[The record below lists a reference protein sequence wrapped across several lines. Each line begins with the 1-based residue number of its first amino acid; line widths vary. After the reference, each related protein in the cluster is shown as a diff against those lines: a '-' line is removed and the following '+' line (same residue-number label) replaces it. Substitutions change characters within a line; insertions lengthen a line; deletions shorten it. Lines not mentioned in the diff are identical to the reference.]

1 MEPAV
6 SILKEGGMA
15 TLEYGAKGE
24 DVKTIQSILKREGFF
39 TGAVRGN
46 FLELTKAAVVA
57 FQQSHTG
64 PQGKSLRGDGV
75 VGDDTW
81 WALNNVVDS
90 AAGEPV
96 LEHGDK
102 GEWVKVVQQLLKD
115 QGFFKG
121 AVRGNFLKLTK
132 EAVVYFQHTHLGP
145 NGEFLDS
152 DGVVGPDTWWA
163 LRNPVG
169 KPQQSNLPREIP
181 GRADADAT
189 ERPRRRARR
198 ARGRRQ
204 GGSRRRKHRRRCHQ
218 ISARGKGAFWCCY
231 FWSWVNREAFGKHS
245 LKAKYGRVSSAF
257 AKARLLG
264 MARQKGDY
272 IPIPGDAFVM
282 ATSESEMGE
291 FKFTGTGHIGYVL
304 RVEVSGGKAV
314 AINTAEGN
322 SSNRVKLGKRNL
334 SDAAIVGFINN
345 YGPDEQPTGWQP
357 GLVSAAD
364 TEGTTTR

>member
-1 MEPAV
+1 
-6 SILKEGGMA
+6 MA

-121 AVRGNFLKLTK
+121 AMRGNFLKLTK

-181 GRADADAT
+181 DGLT
-189 ERPRRRARR
+189 PM
-198 ARGRRQ
+198 RQ
-204 GGSRRRKHRRRCHQ
+204 NVLAVALGEHAAGVKEVPDGENTGDGVTKYLPG
-218 ISARGKGAFWCCY
+218 GKGAFWCCY

>member
-6 SILKEGGMA
+6 SILKEGDMA

-64 PQGKSLRGDGV
+64 PQGKSLPGDGV

-169 KPQQSNLPREIP
+169 KPQQSNLPRKIP
-181 GRADADAT
+181 DGLTPMRQNVLAVALGEHAAGIKEVPDGENTGDGVT
-189 ERPRRRARR
+189 KYLPG
-198 ARGRRQ
+198 ARGRF
-204 GGSRRRKHRRRCHQ
+204 
-218 ISARGKGAFWCCY
+218 GA
-231 FWSWVNREAFGKHS
+231 
-245 LKAKYGRVSSAF
+245 
-257 AKARLLG
+257 
-264 MARQKGDY
+264 
-272 IPIPGDAFVM
+272 
-282 ATSESEMGE
+282 ATSGPGS
-291 FKFTGTGHIGYVL
+291 IG
-304 RVEVSGGKAV
+304 RRSA
-314 AINTAEGN
+314 NT
-322 SSNRVKLGKRNL
+322 R
-334 SDAAIVGFINN
+334 
-345 YGPDEQPTGWQP
+345 
-357 GLVSAAD
+357 
-364 TEGTTTR
+364 